1 MIPSTLDKPDDLK
14 NKNGALPETPTKANN
29 LNHNSSQHFAIAKY
43 SYETQQ
49 SDELS
54 LTKGDKIVVLEKSS
68 DGWWHCRLVN
78 DSDKVG
84 WIPSN
89 YVIEEAGDSLGQP
102 AKNGEKLN
110 GNGESNGKQVISHE
124 IAPPIQFQEL
134 VVALYSFK
142 CENDEELSFE
152 KGEQLE
158 VIDKP
163 TCDPDW

>member
-1 MIPSTLDKPDDLK
+1 M
-14 NKNGALPETPTKANN
+14 
-29 LNHNSSQHFAIAKY
+29 
-43 SYETQQ
+43 
-49 SDELS
+49 
-54 LTKGDKIVVLEKSS
+54 VLEKSS
-68 DGWWHCRLVN
+68 DGWWHCKLVN

-89 YVIEEAGDSLGQP
+89 YVIEEAGDSLSSQP
-102 AKNGEKLN
+102 AKNGSSDGGKAL
-110 GNGESNGKQVISHE
+110 NGESNGKQPISHE